1 MGQRRA
7 QAFVTGIAWPVMCI
21 CISVRTRSLLGV
33 SSPPVE
39 TLNYNFEAFA
49 MNRPFIVRIEQ
60 DALIVSFPTPA
71 RVLSWAV
78 LNGGFCAADHVI
90 NHHVSG
96 SDQWFCAEPERW
108 LEESACRLG
117 LQGTVVALATAVEM
131 KKLVEVSFSAG
142 GNGVTCF
149 ATVGCSNA
157 LSVGDPASV
166 VIEQT
171 APSPLHTIN
180 MIIVIQPGISDEALV
195 EAIQIATEGR
205 VRALYE
211 ARIQSSQSNLAAT
224 GTGTDCIAVVSLGD
238 GRERYC
244 GKYTW
249 LGELIGRAAYTAVK
263 RGIVGTLHR

>member
-1 MGQRRA
+1 
-7 QAFVTGIAWPVMCI
+7 
-21 CISVRTRSLLGV
+21 
-33 SSPPVE
+33 
-39 TLNYNFEAFA
+39 
-49 MNRPFIVRIEQ
+49 
-60 DALIVSFPTPA
+60 VSFPAPA

-78 LNGGFCAADHVI
+78 LNGGFCHADHII
-90 NHHVSG
+90 NQHVSR
-96 SDQWFCAEPERW
+96 DDRWFCAEPERW
-108 LEESACRLG
+108 LEESACRRLG
-117 LQGTVVALATAVEM
+117 LQGTIVALATAVEM

-166 VIEQT
+166 AIEQT

-180 MIIVIQPGISDEALV
+180 MIIVVQPGISDEALV

-211 ARIQSSQSNLAAT
+211 AGIQSSQSNLAAT

-244 GKYTW
+244 GKYTE
-249 LGELIGRAAYTAVK
+249 LVELIGRAAYIAVK
-263 RGIVGTLHR
+263 KGIAATFHP

>member
-1 MGQRRA
+1 L
-7 QAFVTGIAWPVMCI
+7 P
-21 CISVRTRSLLGV
+21 GV
-33 SSPPVE
+33 SSPHVE
-39 TLNYNFEAFA
+39 TLSDDFEAFA
-49 MNRPFIVRIEQ
+49 MNRSFIVRIEQ
-60 DALIVSFPTPA
+60 NALVVSFAAPA

-90 NHHVSG
+90 NRHVSD

-195 EAIQIATEGR
+195 EAIQVATEGR

-211 ARIQSSQSNLAAT
+211 AGIQSSLSNLAAT
-224 GTGTDCIAVVSLGD
+224 GTGTDCIAVVSLGN

-244 GKYTW
+244 GKHTR
-249 LGELIGRAAYTAVK
+249 LGELIGRAAYTAVEK
-263 RGIVGTLHR
+263 GIAATLHR